1 MRAVAVRVGVGVRVR
16 VIRVRVRPNP
26 NPKLPPVA
34 AAPTAVTLHVD
45 HDGGDVCVAQRAQQC
60 GEVR

>member
-1 MRAVAVRVGVGVRVR
+1 MRAVAVRVGVRVR

-45 HDGGDVCVAQRAQQC
+45 HDGGDARVAQRAQQC

>member
-1 MRAVAVRVGVGVRVR
+1 MRAVAVRVGVRVR

-45 HDGGDVCVAQRAQQC
+45 HDGGDVCVAQRAQQS
-60 GEVR
+60 GEER